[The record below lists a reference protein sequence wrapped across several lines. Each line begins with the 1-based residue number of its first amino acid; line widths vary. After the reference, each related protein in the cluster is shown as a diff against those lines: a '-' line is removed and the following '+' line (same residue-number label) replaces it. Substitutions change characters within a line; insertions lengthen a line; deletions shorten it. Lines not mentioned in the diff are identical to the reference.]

1 MPETSCGI
9 LLYRRDADALRVLL
23 THPGG
28 PFWRNRDEG
37 AWTIPKGAPDAGE
50 SAEQTALR
58 EFGEELGAPLA
69 GELAP
74 LGMLRQRGGKRVHA
88 FAVEGD
94 FDVANVRSNL
104 FACEWPPK
112 SGRAQAFP
120 EVDRAQWFTLDEAR
134 AKLLPSQC
142 EFLDRLEALLAAS
155 T

>member
-1 MPETSCGI
+1 MAETSCGI

-37 AWTIPKGAPDAGE
+37 AWTIPKGGPTDDEGPEA
-50 SAEQTALR
+50 TAMR
-58 EFGEELGAPLA
+58 EFEEELGTPLH
-69 GELAP
+69 GTLEP
-74 LGMLRQRGGKRVHA
+74 LGMIRQRGGKRVHA

-94 FDVANVRSNL
+94 FDVAKVRSNL

-120 EVDRAQWFTLDEAR
+120 EVDRAEWFTLDQAR
-134 AKLLPSQC
+134 AKLLPAQC
-142 EFLDRLEALLAAS
+142 EFLDRLEDLLRA
-155 T
+155 TT